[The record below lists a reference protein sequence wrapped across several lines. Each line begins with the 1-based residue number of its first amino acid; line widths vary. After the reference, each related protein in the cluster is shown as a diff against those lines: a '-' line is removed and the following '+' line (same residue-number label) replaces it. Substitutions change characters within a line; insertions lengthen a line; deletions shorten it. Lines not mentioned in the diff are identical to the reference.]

1 MFSQRLLKQLQLS
14 NAKISRLSR
23 HFCSPASNIQ
33 NPENQLKNDA
43 PIAGEATADFGFEK
57 VTTAEKAQKV
67 YGVFEAVASNY
78 DVMNDAMSAGVHRVW
93 KDYFV
98 RKLLPIRPGTQI
110 LDVAGGTGDIAFRIA
125 KNIELYNK
133 KNEISVEDSKRSSIV
148 VSDINEAML
157 EVGQKRALQLDLS
170 CPEVLSWLCADAQ
183 ELPLEDDRFDVYTIA
198 FGIRNV
204 VDVQKALDEAYRVL
218 KPGGRF
224 MCLEFSHVENPAIKW
239 VYDKYSF
246 QVIPPMGE
254 LIAGDWKSYQYL
266 VESIRKFPTQEKFK
280 MMIEEAGFRC
290 VSYQNLTFGVVAI
303 HSGYKI

>member
-1 MFSQRLLKQLQLS
+1 MFSQRLFKQLQLS
-14 NAKISRLSR
+14 NSKISRLSR
-23 HFCSPASNIQ
+23 HFCSASKI
-33 NPENQLKNDA
+33 ESSESQLNNDSLNKN
-43 PIAGEATADFGFEK
+43 EATADFGFEK
-57 VTTAEKAQKV
+57 VTTSEKAQKV
-67 YGVFEAVASNY
+67 YGVFEAVASSY

-98 RKLLPIRPGTQI
+98 RKLLPIRPGTKI

-133 KNEISVEDSKRSSIV
+133 KNQVDIEDAKRSGVMI
-148 VSDINEAML
+148 SDINEAML
-157 EVGQKRALQLDLS
+157 EVGKKRAEQLDLS
-170 CPEVLSWLCADAQ
+170 CPDILSWLCADAQ
-183 ELPLEDDRFDVYTIA
+183 VLPLEDESFDVYTIA

-204 VDVQKALDEAYRVL
+204 VDIQKALDEAYRVL

-239 VYDKYSF
+239 AYDKYSF

-266 VESIRKFPTQEKFK
+266 VESIRKFPTQEQFK

-290 VSYQNLTFGVVAI
+290 VSYENLTFGVVAI
-303 HSGYKI
+303 HSAFKI

>member
-1 MFSQRLLKQLQLS
+1 MKQLQLS

-23 HFCSPASNIQ
+23 HFCSASKIQ
-33 NPENQLKNDA
+33 TSENQLKDDTLNTD
-43 PIAGEATADFGFEK
+43 EATTDFGFEK
-57 VTTAEKAQKV
+57 VTTSEKAKKV
-67 YGVFEAVASNY
+67 YNVFEAVATNY

-98 RKLLPIRPGTQI
+98 SKLLPIRPGTQI

-125 KNIELYNK
+125 KNIELFNK
-133 KNEISVEDSKRSSIV
+133 KNQINADEAKQSGVLI
-148 VSDINEAML
+148 SDINEAML
-157 EVGQKRALQLDLS
+157 EVGKKRALELNLS
-170 CPEVLSWLCADAQ
+170 CPEILSWLCADAQ
-183 ELPLEDDRFDVYTIA
+183 ELPLEDNRFDVYTIA

-204 VDVQKALDEAYRVL
+204 VDIQKALDEAYRVL

-224 MCLEFSHVENPAIKW
+224 MCLEFSHVENPAIRW

-266 VESIRKFPTQEKFK
+266 VESIRKFPTQETFK

-303 HSGYKI
+303 HSGFKI